1 MKKYILFVLIIGL
14 VAFSCTLKNPTQP
27 DIKGVTQGDLA
38 LTKMVAIGNSLTAG
52 FQSAGLVEE
61 YQLTSYPYQI
71 AKQMGVADD
80 FQQPLIADPGISS
93 TPGVGV
99 LDFNPATGA
108 IEPRG
113 TYTNPMALLKN
124 ALLPRPYDNL
134 GVPGADL
141 NDALNTVNGSG
152 GNPFF
157 DLILRN
163 PNFGNT
169 TMWQQAKLLKPTM
182 VLLWIGNNDV
192 LGAALDGGDMNQ
204 ITPAQDFQNMFV
216 ELLTDVASIR
226 PAGQLA
232 IFMAN
237 IPNVTDIPYVNI
249 LDNFIYRD
257 ITIPGV
263 GPVSL
268 PVVFDQNFQPV
279 DFDTSAGELY
289 LPLLTSENLLT
300 VGSPVKH
307 ILLPFLSEY
316 QSSGLGVPDSA
327 AIVPLLVAAGVP
339 LGQAMIQAHALE
351 QAMQANGLITSGDS
365 IPGNLTLTEA
375 EETTI
380 SGAVTGFNQII
391 GGIAQSQG
399 IPLVDIN
406 ALLNE
411 INMTGVDGFTGKFVL
426 IDPVNTAFSLD
437 GVHANNGGYAL
448 VANKF
453 IEKINQVLGSSIPLV
468 NTAQYKGQYT
478 GMNPTTISLEAAK
491 QAKAI
496 FTR

>member
-80 FQQPLIADPGISS
+80 FQQPLIADPGIST

-113 TYTNPMALLKN
+113 TYTNPMALLRN

-204 ITPAQDFQNMFV
+204 ITSAQDFQSRYAT
-216 ELLTDVASIR
+216 LLTNIAGIR

-237 IPNVTDIPYVNI
+237 IPNVTDIPYVNL
-249 LDNFIYRD
+249 LDGLIYK
-257 ITIPGV
+257 TIPALGITT
-263 GPVSL
+263 PV
-268 PVVFDQNFQPV
+268 PVVFDATFTPIL
-279 DFDTSAGELY
+279 FDTTLGLY
-289 LPLLTSENLLT
+289 LPLLADEGVLT
-300 VGSPVKH
+300 GGSPVQH
-307 ILLPFLSEY
+307 VLLPFLSEY
-316 QSSGLGVPDSA
+316 KANGLGVPDSTV
-327 AIVPLLVAAGVP
+327 IDSLLRNVVHLPPPVAAAYAHQ
-339 LGQAMIQAHALE
+339 LDSAMV
-351 QAMQANGLITSGDS
+351 ANGLNPSGVP
-365 IPGNLTLTEA
+365 IPGNLTLTAA
-375 EETTI
+375 EVTTI
-380 SGAVTGFNQII
+380 SGAVKGFNQII

-406 ALLNE
+406 ALMNE
-411 INMTGVDGFTGKFVL
+411 INMTGVDGYSGKFVFF
-426 IDPVNTAFSLD
+426 DPANTAFSLD
-437 GVHANNGGYAL
+437 GIHASSGGYAL
-448 VANKF
+448 VANRF
-453 IEKINQVLGSSIPLV
+453 IEKINQVLGSSIPAI

>member
-80 FQQPLIADPGISS
+80 FQQPLIADPGIST

-113 TYTNPMALLKN
+113 TYTNPMALLRN

-204 ITPAQDFQNMFV
+204 ITSAQDFQSRYAT
-216 ELLTDVASIR
+216 LLTNIAGIR

-237 IPNVTDIPYVNI
+237 IPNVTDIPYVNL
-249 LDNFIYRD
+249 LDGLIYK
-257 ITIPGV
+257 TIPALGITT
-263 GPVSL
+263 PV
-268 PVVFDQNFQPV
+268 PVVFDATFTPIL
-279 DFDTSAGELY
+279 FDTTLGLY
-289 LPLLTSENLLT
+289 LPLLADEGVLT
-300 VGSPVKH
+300 GGSPVQH
-307 ILLPFLSEY
+307 VLLPFLSEY
-316 QSSGLGVPDSA
+316 KANGLGVPDSTV
-327 AIVPLLVAAGVP
+327 IDSLLRNVVHLPPPVAAAYAHQ
-339 LGQAMIQAHALE
+339 LDSAMV
-351 QAMQANGLITSGDS
+351 ANGLNPSGVP
-365 IPGNLTLTEA
+365 IPGNLTLTAA
-375 EETTI
+375 EVTTI

-406 ALLNE
+406 ALMNE
-411 INMTGVDGFTGKFVL
+411 INMTGVDGYSGKFVFF
-426 IDPVNTAFSLD
+426 DPANTAFSLD
-437 GVHANNGGYAL
+437 GIHASSGGYAL
-448 VANKF
+448 VANRF
-453 IEKINQVLGSSIPLV
+453 IEKINQVLGSSIPAI

>member
-113 TYTNPMALLKN
+113 TYTNPMALLRN

-192 LGAALDGGDMNQ
+192 LGAALDGGDSTQ
-204 ITPAQDFQNMFV
+204 ITNPQDFQNMFV
-216 ELLTDVASIR
+216 ELLTDLAGIR

-232 IFMAN
+232 IIMAN

-249 LDNFIYRD
+249 LDNFIYKS
-257 ITIPGV
+257 IPALGIND
-263 GPVSL
+263 PV
-268 PVVFDQNFQPV
+268 PVVFDASFQPV
-279 DFDTSAGELY
+279 LFDSTIGLY
-289 LPLLTSENLLT
+289 LPLLTAET
-300 VGSPVKH
+300 DIKH
-307 ILLPFLSEY
+307 VLLPFLSEY

-327 AIVPLLVAAGVP
+327 ALRGMGLSAQQARALVAGMVQAGLNP
-339 LGQAMIQAHALE
+339 
-351 QAMQANGLITSGDS
+351 SGVS

-375 EETTI
+375 EVTKI

-406 ALLNE
+406 ALMNE
-411 INMTGVDGFTGKFVL
+411 INMTGVDGYSGKFVFF
-426 IDPVNTAFSLD
+426 DPANTAFSLD
-437 GVHANNGGYAL
+437 GIHASSGGYAL
-448 VANKF
+448 VANRF
-453 IEKINQVLGSSIPLV
+453 IEKINQVLGSSIPAI

>member
-14 VAFSCTLKNPTQP
+14 VVFSCTLKNPTQP

-61 YQLTSYPYQI
+61 FQMTSYPYLI
-71 AKQMGVADD
+71 AKQMGVSDD

-99 LDFNPATGA
+99 LDFNPATGS

-113 TYTNPMALLKN
+113 TYTNPMALLRN

-141 NDALNTVNGSG
+141 NDALNTVNGTG

-169 TMWQQAKLLKPTM
+169 TMWEQVKLLKPTM
-182 VLLWIGNNDV
+182 ILLWIGNNDV
-192 LGAALDGGDMNQ
+192 LGAALNGGDSTQ
-204 ITPAQDFQNMFV
+204 ITDPTNFGNMYAT
-216 ELLTDVASIR
+216 LLTDLASIR
-226 PAGQLA
+226 PPGQLA

-237 IPNVTDIPYVNI
+237 IPNVTDIPYVNL
-249 LDNFIYRD
+249 LDGLIYK
-257 ITIPGV
+257 TIPALGITT
-263 GPVSL
+263 PV
-268 PVVFDQNFQPV
+268 PVVFDATFTPIL
-279 DFDTSAGELY
+279 FDTTLGLY
-289 LPLLTSENLLT
+289 LPLLADEGVLT
-300 VGSPVKH
+300 GGSPVQH
-307 ILLPFLSEY
+307 VLLPFLSEY
-316 QSSGLGVPDSA
+316 QATGLGVPDSA
-327 AIVPLLVAAGVP
+327 VIDSVLRNAAHLPPPVAAAYAHQLDSAMVSNGLNPSGVP
-339 LGQAMIQAHALE
+339 
-351 QAMQANGLITSGDS
+351 
-365 IPGNLTLTEA
+365 IPGNLTITSSEG
-375 EETTI
+375 TKI
-380 SGAVTGFNQII
+380 SDAVGAFNQII
-391 GGIAQSQG
+391 DGIVAAKG
-399 IPLVDIN
+399 IPLVDIRS
-406 ALLNE
+406 LLNDL
-411 INMTGVDGFTGKFVL
+411 NMTGVDGYSGKFVFF
-426 IDPVNTAFSLD
+426 DPANTAFSLD
-437 GVHANNGGYAL
+437 GVHANSGGYAL

-453 IEKINQVLGSSIPLV
+453 IEKINQVLGSSIPAI

-496 FTR
+496 FTS

>member
-80 FQQPLIADPGISS
+80 FQQPLIADPGIST

-113 TYTNPMALLKN
+113 TYTNPMALLRN

-204 ITPAQDFQNMFV
+204 ITSAQDFQSRYAT
-216 ELLTDVASIR
+216 LLTNIAGIR

-237 IPNVTDIPYVNI
+237 IPNVTDIPYVNL
-249 LDNFIYRD
+249 LDGLIYK
-257 ITIPGV
+257 TIPALGITT
-263 GPVSL
+263 PV
-268 PVVFDQNFQPV
+268 PVVFDATFTPIL
-279 DFDTSAGELY
+279 FDTTLGLY
-289 LPLLTSENLLT
+289 LPLLADEGVLT
-300 VGSPVKH
+300 GGSPVQH
-307 ILLPFLSEY
+307 VLLPFLSEY
-316 QSSGLGVPDSA
+316 KANGLGVPDSTV
-327 AIVPLLVAAGVP
+327 IDSLLRNVVHLPPPVAAAYAHQ
-339 LGQAMIQAHALE
+339 LDSAMV
-351 QAMQANGLITSGDS
+351 ANGLNPSGDA
-365 IPGNLTLTEA
+365 IPGNLTLTAA

-391 GGIAQSQG
+391 GTIAQLQG

-411 INMTGVDGFTGKFVL
+411 LNLSGVDGYSGKFVFF
-426 IDPVNTAFSLD
+426 DPANTAFSLD
-437 GVHANNGGYAL
+437 GVHANSGGYAL

-478 GMNPTTISLEAAK
+478 GMNPTTISLEAAN